1 MVRNSTITLE
11 KLRSLKKKYKVT
23 TTGNKL
29 EIANGLWRVR
39 GGSMS
44 DNDVKQIIPVLS
56 KDYKKKAE
64 KLIMDRDNNPITDY
78 KGMWVKQE
86 KPLNKMTREE
96 LVNSLRKFRNA
107 WERVTTRNQ
116 DLSNKRLKD
125 ETMVGL
131 KSLLKHYYSA
141 GAKQQAHNWLIK

>member
-1 MVRNSTITLE
+1 MDYNIMVRNSTITLE

-56 KDYKKKAE
+56 KD
-64 KLIMDRDNNPITDY
+64 
-78 KGMWVKQE
+78 
-86 KPLNKMTREE
+86 
-96 LVNSLRKFRNA
+96 
-107 WERVTTRNQ
+107 
-116 DLSNKRLKD
+116 
-125 ETMVGL
+125 
-131 KSLLKHYYSA
+131 
-141 GAKQQAHNWLIK
+141 